1 MSVTTVKNNTRTFVA
16 GEALDA
22 YMLVDIESDGSVTK
36 ASETSV
42 GTQIGY
48 TIAPVA
54 SGEAATISLV
64 VGGCT
69 SYAIADG
76 AVTIGQVIYSAA
88 GGQVSATGVGAQR
101 IGLAVSA
108 ATADG
113 DVIEVIAYPN

>member
-1 MSVTTVKNNTRTFVA
+1 MSATTVKNNTRTFVA

-48 TIAPVA
+48 TVAPAA
-54 SGEAATISLV
+54 SGEAASISLV
-64 VGGCT
+64 VGGGT
-69 SYAIADG
+69 SYAIADDAVAIG
-76 AVTIGQVIYSAA
+76 AVIYSAA
-88 GGQVSATGVGAQR
+88 GGKVSATGVGAQR

>member
-1 MSVTTVKNNTRTFVA
+1 MSATTVKNNTRTFVA

-48 TIAPVA
+48 TIASTA

-64 VGGCT
+64 VGGGT

-76 AVTIGQVIYSAA
+76 AVAIGQVIYSAA
-88 GGQVSATGVGAQR
+88 GGKVSATGVGAQR

>member
-1 MSVTTVKNNTRTFVA
+1 MSATTVKNNTRTFVA

-48 TIAPVA
+48 TVAPSA
-54 SGEAATISLV
+54 SGEAATISLL
-64 VGGCT
+64 VGGGT

-76 AVTIGQVIYSAA
+76 AVAIGSVIYSAA
-88 GGQVSATGVGAQR
+88 GGKVTETGLGPQR
-101 IGLAVSA
+101 VGLAISA

-113 DVIEVIAYPN
+113 DVIEVIASRN

>member
-1 MSVTTVKNNTRTFVA
+1 MSATTVKNNTRTFVA

-42 GTQIGY
+42 STQIGY
-48 TIAPVA
+48 TVAPAA

-64 VGGCT
+64 VGGGT

-76 AVTIGQVIYSAA
+76 AVAIGEVIYSAA
-88 GGQVSATGVGAQR
+88 GGKVSASGAGPQR
-101 IGLAVSA
+101 VGLAVSA

>member
-1 MSVTTVKNNTRTFVA
+1 MSATTVKNNTRTFVA

-42 GTQIGY
+42 STQIGY
-48 TIAPVA
+48 TVAPAA

-64 VGGCT
+64 VGGGT

-76 AVTIGQVIYSAA
+76 AVAIGEVIYSAA
-88 GGQVSATGVGAQR
+88 GGKVSAAGVGAQR
-101 IGLAVSA
+101 VGLAVSA

>member
-36 ASETSV
+36 ASETSTS
-42 GTQIGY
+42 TQIGY

-64 VGGCT
+64 VGGGT
-69 SYAIADG
+69 SYAVADG
-76 AVTIGQVIYSAA
+76 VVAIGDVIYSAA
-88 GGQVSATGVGAQR
+88 GGKVSATGVGAQR